1 MHSLGRNHF
10 RAGIGIHH
18 WGDTMKLDAGGK
30 AWNNHLPV
38 WFKGTMT
45 CMTAVLFL
53 SCGTGVGDN
62 TGTEPITTVILVRHA
77 EKASSPTDDPPL
89 TPAGEARAQSL
100 VRVVGESGISALYA
114 TQYLRTQ
121 KTVEPLAAH
130 LGLSVT
136 RVQSGEIAEFA
147 NRVLSEHS
155 GQTLLI
161 SAHSNTVPQYVE
173 AFGAESLC
181 PGLNQLDESQEC
193 RIPEDQYDDL
203 VIVTVSG
210 NEAKALRLTYGEP
223 SP

>member
-1 MHSLGRNHF
+1 MN
-10 RAGIGIHH
+10 
-18 WGDTMKLDAGGK
+18 LDAGGK
-30 AWNNHLPV
+30 AGKNHLPL

-45 CMTAVLFL
+45 CMTAVLLL
-53 SCGTGVGDN
+53 SCGTGVGDK
-62 TGTEPITTVILVRHA
+62 TGTEPITTVLLVRHA

-114 TQYLRTQ
+114 TQFVRTQ

-136 RVQSGEIAEFA
+136 RVQSGEIVEFTK
-147 NRVLSEHS
+147 RVLSEHS
-155 GQTLLI
+155 GQTVLI

-181 PGLNQLDESQEC
+181 PALNELDESQEC
-193 RIPEDQYDDL
+193 HIPEDQYDNL

-210 NEAKALRLTYGEP
+210 SEAKALRLTYGEP

>member
-1 MHSLGRNHF
+1 MNLY
-10 RAGIGIHH
+10 
-18 WGDTMKLDAGGK
+18 AGGK
-30 AWNNHLPV
+30 AWKNHFPTGFRATRFRGAR
-38 WFKGTMT
+38 FKGYLAFM
-45 CMTAVLFL
+45 AAILLL

-62 TGTEPITTVILVRHA
+62 TGTEPVTTVLLVRHA
-77 EKASSPTDDPPL
+77 EKAAAPTDDPPL
-89 TPAGEARAQSL
+89 TPAGEERAQSL

-114 TQYLRTQ
+114 TQFVRTQ

-136 RVQSGEIAEFA
+136 RVQSGEVAEWA
-147 NRVLSEHS
+147 SRVLAEHS
-155 GQTLLI
+155 GQTVLI

-181 PGLNQLDESQEC
+181 PALNELDESQEC
-193 RIPEDQYDDL
+193 HIPGDQFDDL

-210 NEAKALRLTYGEP
+210 SEAKALRLKCGNP

>member
-10 RAGIGIHH
+10 RAGIEIHH

-147 NRVLSEHS
+147 NGVLSEHS

-203 VIVTVSG
+203 VIVTVPG